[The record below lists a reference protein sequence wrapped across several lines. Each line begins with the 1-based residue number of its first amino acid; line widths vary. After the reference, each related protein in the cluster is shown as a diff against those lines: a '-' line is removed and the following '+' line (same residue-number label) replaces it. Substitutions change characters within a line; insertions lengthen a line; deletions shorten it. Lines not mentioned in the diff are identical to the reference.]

1 MNKHAGKI
9 LDLVIDRIQ
18 KYAPQA
24 AVVGGGLA
32 GISHLIAMNNQRN
45 EEQEEKEKENTL
57 YIDIPK
63 TAGVFDTPTMPQYLL
78 DSGLAVGTTLAAG
91 GVGYAVVDSILKNV
105 RKKKSEEEL
114 EGIKSEYSRLLTQ
127 KVYGKDTENDKRASQ
142 VEFEN
147 IEALALCIH
156 DAIKNA
162 PVEKIASDETMGTIM
177 TSLPGVGALITGI
190 LAHNYWYNREKDIET
205 GMLKTEAENT
215 KRSPA
220 LIKLRT
226 VDEEEEDKMAAFTP
240 SNILAGTVGSEIA
253 ALNPIEEEKEK
264 PKKKKPK
271 KEIDVKGSISDVDD
285 NTSVVKTEDG
295 DVQINATDSASK
307 KKLNRYKEEIA
318 KSVLLAL
325 NTESDK

>member
-9 LDLVIDRIQ
+9 IDLIIDRIQ
-18 KYAPQA
+18 KYGPKA

-32 GISHLIAMNNQRN
+32 GVSHLIAMNNQRN
-45 EEQEEKEKENTL
+45 EEQAEKEKENTL

-63 TAGVFDTPTMPQYLL
+63 TAGIFDTPTMPQYLL

-91 GVGYAVVDSILKNV
+91 GLGYAVVDSILKNV

-114 EGIKSEYSRLLTQ
+114 EGVKSQYSHLLTQ
-127 KVYGKDTENDKRASQ
+127 KIYDKDENSKHASQ

-147 IEALALCIH
+147 IEALALSIY
-156 DAIKNA
+156 DAVKNA
-162 PVEKIASDETMGTIM
+162 PVEKIASDETMGTLM

-205 GMLKTEAENT
+205 GMLKSEAENT

-226 VDEEEEDKMAAFTP
+226 VDENEEEKQAAFTP
-240 SNILAGTVGSEIA
+240 SNILAGTLGSEFA
-253 ALNPIEEEKEK
+253 ELDNVEEKAK
-264 PKKKKPK
+264 PEDKKKKKNK
-271 KEIDVKGSISDVDD
+271 KINISKSISNIDG
-285 NTSVVKTEDG
+285 NTSVIETEDG
-295 DVQINATDSASK
+295 DVQINATDAASK
-307 KKLNRYKEEIA
+307 SKLNKYKKEIA
-318 KSVLLAL
+318 KNVLLAL
-325 NTESDK
+325 NTESYK